1 MARVFYL
8 CKYCWIQSFP
18 VLLTVSKLYSWRVFF
33 CSFLLMSLSGIR
45 IIHLIGCARKNSLLL
60 SGRIWKIVM
69 ISFLNDRIYQWSH
82 LGLDFLMGLV
92 SNTDLI
98 TIIDTWLLKLSFSF
112 SPRFLSSGT
121 RHLMVL
127 EVCYIWWWAA
137 PITVKLPLF
146 SQYFCS
152 ESLPHLK
159 WRQLHC
165 HLIGCSMVYVF
176 DHLFA
181 SLVKSGLL

>member
-1 MARVFYL
+1 M
-8 CKYCWIQSFP
+8 
-18 VLLTVSKLYSWRVFF
+18 TVSKPYSCRVFF
-33 CSFLLMSLSGIR
+33 YGFLLMSLSGIR
-45 IIHLIGCARKNSLLL
+45 IIHLIECARKNSLLL
-60 SGRIWKIVM
+60 SGRIWKIV

-112 SPRFLSSGT
+112 SPRFLSSVT

-127 EVCYIWWWAA
+127 EVCYSCWWAA
-137 PITVKLPLF
+137 SVTVKLPLF

-152 ESLPHLK
+152 ESLPRLK

-165 HLIGCSMVYVF
+165 HLIGFSMVYIF
-176 DHLFA
+176 DHRFA
-181 SLVKSGLL
+181 SLVKSGLM